1 MTLQTHPLTREQ
13 VLSAMIATSG
23 GLAVLAGLWSWLGS
37 VPIPLFW
44 DPLALLWGCG
54 LGLGVI
60 LLSELVYQAWPAYRQ
75 AARAYLGLVVDP
87 LQWGDVFWLG
97 LLPGWSEEWLFRGVL
112 VSVAVASPLGW
123 TGGILC
129 SSLLFGALHLLE
141 WRGWPYAFWA
151 TAVGVLLG
159 LGLWLSGNLLVTIVA
174 HALTN
179 WVAAGW
185 WKYHHSQAEG

>member
-1 MTLQTHPLTREQ
+1 MTSPIHPLTREQ

-23 GLAVLAGLWSWLGS
+23 ALALLAGLWSWLGS
-37 VPIPLFW
+37 LSVPFRW
-44 DPLALLWGCG
+44 DPLALLWGAG

-60 LLSELVYQAWPAYRQ
+60 GLSELVYWVWPAYRR
-75 AARAYLGLVVDP
+75 AARTYLRLVVDP

-97 LLPGWSEEWLFRGVL
+97 VLPGWSEEWLFRGVL
-112 VSVAVASPLGW
+112 VSVAVTSPLGW
-123 TGGILC
+123 MGGILL
-129 SSLLFGALHLLE
+129 SSIIFGVLHLLE
-141 WRGWPYAFWA
+141 RQGWPYVIWA
-151 TAVGVLLG
+151 TGVGILLG

-185 WKYHHSQAEG
+185 WKYRHSQAEG